1 MTARVY
7 FIKAS
12 VKDGEKAI
20 SQKARRLFKAG
31 KLKNCFAEDDFT
43 AIKVHVGEGTNNT
56 YVTAPCIKGLVD
68 ELLALNTRPFVTDTN
83 TLYIGRRHN
92 TIDHATLAAEHGF
105 SLDGLG
111 VPFIVADGL
120 FGTSETAVKIKGEIN
135 KQVYIAHDLIRCNS
149 ILSVAHLTGHPA
161 AYPAATLKTLGM
173 GCASRKGKTKQHAA
187 LTLSISKDCTT
198 CGECIEHC
206 PADAITLSKLKA
218 HIDQDKCIGCAECLS
233 VCKSHAVTCN
243 WGKETEVMQKSIA
256 EHALGV
262 LKGKQNKA
270 AFFNFIISVTEGCDC
285 FSSRNMRKVVDDI
298 GIVAATDPVA
308 VDQA

>member
-1 MTARVY
+1 MTAKVY

-31 KLKNCFAEDDFT
+31 KFKNCFAEDDFT

-218 HIDQDKCIGCAECLS
+218 HIDQ
-233 VCKSHAVTCN
+233 
-243 WGKETEVMQKSIA
+243 
-256 EHALGV
+256 
-262 LKGKQNKA
+262 
-270 AFFNFIISVTEGCDC
+270 
-285 FSSRNMRKVVDDI
+285 
-298 GIVAATDPVA
+298 
-308 VDQA
+308 